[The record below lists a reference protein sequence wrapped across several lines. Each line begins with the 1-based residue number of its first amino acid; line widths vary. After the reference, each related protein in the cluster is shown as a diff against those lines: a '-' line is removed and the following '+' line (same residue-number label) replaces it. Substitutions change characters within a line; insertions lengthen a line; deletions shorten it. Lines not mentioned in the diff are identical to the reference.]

1 MENNLQTICEALS
14 NKKSVLIKVLNVRDL
29 TSIADY
35 FVLCSTRNQKQSQ
48 AAADEVE
55 EKMAELGVKATRKEG
70 YREGDWILLDFGDVI
85 VHIFTDEERRHYDFD
100 TLNQRHERHHNADRT
115 RCTRTKPRYKIR
127 IRCVVDCGDNHTD
140 DGRHRK

>member
-1 MENNLQTICEALS
+1 METNLQTICEALS

-100 TLNQRHERHHNADRT
+100 TLWKEAPTEEYHDEGETEN
-115 RCTRTKPRYKIR
+115 
-127 IRCVVDCGDNHTD
+127 
-140 DGRHRK
+140 

>member
-55 EKMAELGVKATRKEG
+55 EKMAELGVNATRKEG

-100 TLNQRHERHHNADRT
+100 TLWKEAPAEEYHDEGET
-115 RCTRTKPRYKIR
+115 EK
-127 IRCVVDCGDNHTD
+127 
-140 DGRHRK
+140 